1 MEKYKFGTDGIR
13 GKANEELTPEIAF
26 RLGYVLGK
34 RIPEGE
40 RLLVS
45 KDTRESGDELAL
57 SAISGCLASGKDV
70 DYIKV
75 AATPISAF
83 ATTYLNYSY
92 ALVITASHNIYSDNG
107 LKVFKK
113 NGLKLSDEECQSIE
127 QELTENISYSKK
139 IGKLFIKKNI
149 KKKYINYLKK
159 QNINLDSLIVVLDE
173 ANGSLSN
180 YASKVFKLLN
190 AKVKAI
196 NNKPNGQNINY
207 KSGSTNIEYLIKEKL
222 NYLLPFD
229 IGFSFDGDIEALLLV
244 KLLRNNSGLI
254 LTKMSDIA
262 IINYLK
268 QSGINISISDVGDKN
283 VYELMN
289 NSGCKIGA
297 EKSGH
302 IILKDYMNSGDGLYN
317 ALLLASIFMKNKEE
331 FYRVVKQIKA
341 SKKYEIEIITD
352 NAKEVIKNSNFE
364 KIAQKYD
371 GLNENKFVYRA
382 SGTESK
388 IRVLIQSLDEKEL
401 KEMYIEINEEIER
414 LKEKYVWNSRNIVV
428 KKS

>member
-229 IGFSFDGDIEALLLV
+229 IGFSFDGDGDRVISFLPDGSIIDGDIEALLLV

-283 VYELMN
+283 V
-289 NSGCKIGA
+289 
-297 EKSGH
+297 
-302 IILKDYMNSGDGLYN
+302 
-317 ALLLASIFMKNKEE
+317 
-331 FYRVVKQIKA
+331 
-341 SKKYEIEIITD
+341 
-352 NAKEVIKNSNFE
+352 
-364 KIAQKYD
+364 
-371 GLNENKFVYRA
+371 
-382 SGTESK
+382 
-388 IRVLIQSLDEKEL
+388 
-401 KEMYIEINEEIER
+401 
-414 LKEKYVWNSRNIVV
+414 
-428 KKS
+428 

>member
-159 QNINLDSLIVVLDE
+159 QNINLDSLTVVLDE

-190 AKVKAI
+190 AKVKVI

-262 IINYLK
+262 IIKYLK

-317 ALLLASIFMKNKEE
+317 ALLLASIFKKNKEE